1 MMPPAPPG
9 PPGYVGPNDPYG
21 RPPWWTPADPRRW
34 GLGDVGYGLLVAIG
48 GQTVVGVLL
57 VIFGVSG
64 TGSLDLPP
72 WGILLSVAAGW
83 LGFIGW
89 PVLAS
94 YVKGQRSLA
103 LDFGMRFQPVDL
115 GWGVLGGLTVLAFTI
130 ALNLF
135 WVVVTG
141 DTAPGN
147 SGFLPESPS
156 LLTGLVLFLAVAVIT
171 PIAEELF
178 FRGLLLRALEKR
190 FNTTIAIVVSA
201 MVFGALHITGV
212 TSASNYGELAVQGL
226 FIAVVIT
233 GYGLVFALL
242 DVYTGRLWPSIISH
256 MVINGIGVVSYLAT

>member
-1 MMPPAPPG
+1 MP
-9 PPGYVGPNDPYG
+9 
-21 RPPWWTPADPRRW
+21 PPWWTPADPRRW

-48 GQTVVGVLL
+48 GQTVVGALL
-57 VIFGVSG
+57 VALGV
-64 TGSLDLPP
+64 TGSGGIDLPP

-83 LGFIGW
+83 IGFIGW

-115 GWGVLGGLTVLAFTI
+115 GWGILGGLAVLAFTI
-130 ALNLF
+130 ALNAL
-135 WVVVTG
+135 WAGVTG
-141 DTAPGN
+141 DPAPDN
-147 SGFLPESPS
+147 AGFLPESPS
-156 LLTGLVLFLAVAVIT
+156 LLAGLGLFLAVAVVT

-201 MVFGALHITGV
+201 VVFGSLHFTGV
-212 TSASNYGELAVQGL
+212 TSASNLADFAVRGL

-233 GYGLVFALL
+233 GYALVFALL
-242 DVYTGRLWPSIISH
+242 DVHTGRLWPSIIAH
-256 MVINGIGVVSYLAT
+256 MVINGIGVVSYLTT

>member
-1 MMPPAPPG
+1 MQPG
-9 PPGYVGPNDPYG
+9 PPGSGGLYQ

-48 GQTVVGVLL
+48 GQTVVGIVLVL
-57 VIFGVSG
+57 FGV
-64 TGSLDLPP
+64 TGQGELDLPP

-103 LDFGMRFQPVDL
+103 RDFGMRFEPVDV
-115 GWGVLGGLTVLAFTI
+115 GWGVLGGITVLGFTI

-141 DTAPGN
+141 DTAPDN
-147 SGFLPESPS
+147 SGFLPKSPS
-156 LLTGLVLFLAVAVIT
+156 LVTGMALFLAVAVIT

-201 MVFGALHITGV
+201 VVFGSLHITGV
-212 TSASNYGELAVQGL
+212 TSAAGLADFVVQGL

-242 DVYTGRLWPSIISH
+242 DVYTGRLWPSIIAH
-256 MVINGIGVVSYLAT
+256 MVINGIGVVTYLAT